1 MFLFV
6 SYSFHKK
13 YENEKWKNKAGQFA
27 NKNPSQSAR
36 ILSEDGCLV
45 LEAGMDRLVFSI
57 FSSISVTHAIFSV
70 ANLTSKMYKYD
81 IKKQSYNS
89 EHRKEFDSTSIW
101 LWKSLP
107 QRPRPLQYGRGI
119 EKEINIVL
127 KGSIYNHS
135 LLQKG
140 VKQHNNKDLRCR
152 VSKNK
157 LRNTQTI
164 FSLNDLNIWNPD
176 SAGRLDGHI

>member
-1 MFLFV
+1 
-6 SYSFHKK
+6 
-13 YENEKWKNKAGQFA
+13 
-27 NKNPSQSAR
+27 
-36 ILSEDGCLV
+36 
-45 LEAGMDRLVFSI
+45 MDRLVFSI
-57 FSSISVTHAIFSV
+57 FSSISVTC
-70 ANLTSKMYKYD
+70 ANLTSKMYKYN
-81 IKKQSYNS
+81 IKKQSHDYKY
-89 EHRKEFDSTSIW
+89 RKEFDSTSIW

-127 KGSIYNHS
+127 KSSIYNHS

-140 VKQHNNKDLRCR
+140 VKQHNNKDLRRR

-176 SAGRLDGHI
+176 SAGRLDGHISQKKLFSKFEHQDSQIFISGRT

>member
-1 MFLFV
+1 
-6 SYSFHKK
+6 
-13 YENEKWKNKAGQFA
+13 
-27 NKNPSQSAR
+27 
-36 ILSEDGCLV
+36 
-45 LEAGMDRLVFSI
+45 
-57 FSSISVTHAIFSV
+57 
-70 ANLTSKMYKYD
+70 MYKYN
-81 IKKQSYNS
+81 IKKQFHDYKY
-89 EHRKEFDSTSIW
+89 RKEFDSTSIW

-107 QRPRPLQYGRGI
+107 QRPRPLQYGWGV

-127 KGSIYNHS
+127 KSSIYNHS

-140 VKQHNNKDLRCR
+140 VKQHNNKDLRRR

-157 LRNTQTI
+157 LRNMQTI

>member
-1 MFLFV
+1 MR
-6 SYSFHKK
+6 KK
-13 YENEKWKNKAGQFA
+13 TQQGNLQIKDH
-27 NKNPSQSAR
+27 SQSAR

-45 LEAGMDRLVFSI
+45 LEAGMDRLLFST
-57 FSSISVTHAIFSV
+57 FSSISVTC
-70 ANLTSKMYKYD
+70 ANLTSKMYKYN
-81 IKKQSYNS
+81 IKKQSHDY
-89 EHRKEFDSTSIW
+89 EYRKEFDSTSIW

-127 KGSIYNHS
+127 KSSIYNHS

-140 VKQHNNKDLRCR
+140 VKQHNNKDLRRR

-176 SAGRLDGHI
+176 SAGRLNGHN